1 MVTRSRGSSFP
12 GLAFS
17 ISLPFLVRPRQF
29 FILVTLSTSLSQSF
43 TMESSETT
51 RSLLQRPES
60 SGIDIIDFSFGKPS
74 SHKPSYSR
82 NLTKQSTIPHPAV
95 DNPQSS
101 REHVGE
107 GAGRNHQAPRPD
119 TPLNLRSVG
128 KEGIPKAPI
137 PMRQPVFP
145 QPPRRLPAAAEPS
158 KDSGSRPTSV
168 DPGPPSFGRE
178 QATIASQPNEPTRA
192 DTPRET
198 ISPAGRAVDPSQERV
213 ADIEKTGEVNSA
225 LPEPTQEQHLHR
237 ERQDI
242 PENPCSRVSLKP
254 IHNQLQPSKRRRA
267 PEKDHSKQHASL
279 VGGKNGVQLSED
291 DLFEL
296 LITKMRQRE
305 ESEQAAADIQ
315 RQVTNE
321 NVALKEEN
329 LNLQDRLKKCQ
340 AQLAK
345 TSSESRSQRA
355 QIDKWKVKLGTFKGV
370 LNELGREYGAV
381 REQAKELKEATM
393 SLDREK
399 SEIQHSLEDIRLKVS
414 GSAETIQDQRERL
427 SISDGT
433 VASLREALDHS
444 EKRGDLIK
452 TQLSNEKKRIMT
464 LETYIQ
470 NESQSQSRYLALVR
484 NDQRKMA
491 EKLGSACE
499 LFNTSFTKSQDN
511 ILSKLSPM
519 IESCLILVQGLKEQC
534 SAETMNVQDF
544 TNSVH
549 EATSRFNSLTGQVT
563 SDVERSTE
571 TSKNVFQA
579 LQEALQAIEGYLGPH
594 SSISKQLANSE
605 SCYGNL
611 QQQLQIVGPM
621 LDSLGGSIKAVGI
634 TETDLVHGLETFGQK
649 LSEARIPAGN
659 PVLEMEI
666 SNKFAENTKLQLQ
679 LQEMSTEVESLRKQ
693 LANRSSEN
701 QHLQHALTET
711 VANEQ
716 VSKSQT
722 ARLEIEKTAL
732 RGELQLLEQRVREEL
747 GAASTKLQDQMK
759 AEFEEQVQG
768 LETEKRKLETDINN
782 LQAELAN
789 VRSSLLEESQ
799 RRIMELNVACSN
811 YIAEAKALE
820 AESNVLK
827 GSEAGLLSE
836 KERLLEQLEKGKRNS
851 MELEA
856 NLGLKTESVALK
868 EKAIQEAEKRVEV
881 LELETAQK
889 TEELA
894 AMEENLGMLKSRS
907 SALEKVGEETD
918 AEIISL
924 LRRAQEA
931 ESWQAT
937 IREGFAK
944 VIDVH
949 PDESFEQTWQK
960 LEDIIQSSLA
970 QPPMTGDTSSTKPHG
985 TVYME
990 GTKCSNVLPDPRE
1003 TKHENIFEAND
1014 SNKGTLETAGNV
1026 QTDGPLAPKIRSPP
1040 KSLKRGDC
1048 VDSRPKFAASHAHI
1062 VPFSSLHDRLSRENS
1077 LSVFNDPAELEMLF
1091 MSTPDLRGALAPV
1104 DASKKAQEHKKI
1116 LAEPLEM
1123 SGELSEPNPAF
1134 GMQRPSADNNKSE
1147 RSQLALE
1154 QIDGSFV
1161 DKCAKNEQ
1169 PNTKRKVVSFEG
1181 AHVITQTE
1189 LGRTRRMS
1197 DATDNSS
1204 GRESESKEVKR
1215 TQQRTYSRLRQS
1227 VAQEETSIE
1236 TTTEMQPANK
1246 ALVGKSLQGP
1256 MDRTD
1261 QSSNPNPRPPK
1272 RPRNAADGPERRLSP
1287 KGLASGSSRAN
1298 TAGQPNSM
1306 RGRGKRRTRD
1316 RYNQRF
1322 SQDAG

>member
-1 MVTRSRGSSFP
+1 MK
-12 GLAFS
+12 
-17 ISLPFLVRPRQF
+17 
-29 FILVTLSTSLSQSF
+29 
-43 TMESSETT
+43 SSETP

-60 SGIDIIDFSFGKPS
+60 SGIDVIDFSFGKPS

-82 NLTKQSTIPHPAV
+82 NLTKQPTIPHPAI
-95 DNPQSS
+95 DNSQSS

-107 GAGRNHQAPRPD
+107 GAGRNHQLARPD

-128 KEGIPKAPI
+128 KEGIPKAPL
-137 PMRQPVFP
+137 PLRQPVFP
-145 QPPRRLPAAAEPS
+145 QPPRQLSAAAEPS
-158 KDSGSRPTSV
+158 KESGSRPTPV
-168 DPGPPSFGRE
+168 ELGQPSFGQE
-178 QATIASQPNEPTRA
+178 QGTIASRPNEPTRA
-192 DTPRET
+192 VTPRGT
-198 ISPAGRAVDPSQERV
+198 ISPAGRAVEQSQERV
-213 ADIEKTGEVNSA
+213 IDTEKTGEVKSA
-225 LPEPTQEQHLHR
+225 LSEPTQVQHLHR
-237 ERQDI
+237 ERPDI
-242 PENPCSRVSLKP
+242 PENPGSRVPLKP

-267 PEKDHSKQHASL
+267 PEKDTNSKQHAPP
-279 VGGKNGVQLSED
+279 VGDKNGVQLSED

-296 LITKMRQRE
+296 LITRMRQRE
-305 ESEQAAADIQ
+305 EGEQAAAAIQ

-329 LNLQDRLKKCQ
+329 LNLQDRLKRCQ

-355 QIDKWKVKLGTFKGV
+355 QIDKWKAKLGTFKGV

-381 REQAKELKEATM
+381 REQAKELKEATV
-393 SLDREK
+393 SLDKEK
-399 SEIQHSLEDIRLKVS
+399 SEIQHSLEDIRSKVS
-414 GSAETIQDQRERL
+414 ESAETIQDQRKRL

-444 EKRGDLIK
+444 ETRGELIK
-452 TQLSNEKKRIMT
+452 AQLSNEKKRITT

-484 NDQRKMA
+484 SDQRKMA
-491 EKLGSACE
+491 EKLDSACE
-499 LFNTSFTKSQDN
+499 LFNTSLAKSQDN
-511 ILSKLSPM
+511 ILSKLGPV
-519 IESCLILVQGLKEQC
+519 IESCLSSVQGLKEQC

-549 EATSRFNSLTGQVT
+549 EATSRFNSLAGQVT

-571 TSKNVFQA
+571 MSKNVSQA
-579 LQEALQAIEGYLGPH
+579 LQETLQAIEGNLGPH
-594 SSISKQLANSE
+594 SSLFKQLSNSE

-634 TETDLVHGLETFGQK
+634 TETDLVRGLETFGQK

-659 PVLEMEI
+659 PVLEMEV
-666 SNKFAENTKLQLQ
+666 SNKFAENTRLQLQ
-679 LQEMSTEVESLRKQ
+679 LQEISTEVESLREQ
-693 LANRSSEN
+693 LANKSSEN
-701 QHLQHALTET
+701 QHLQHALAET

-716 VSKSQT
+716 ASKSQN

-732 RGELQLLEQRVREEL
+732 QVELQLLEQRVREEL
-747 GAASTKLQDQMK
+747 SAASIKCQDQMK
-759 AEFEEQVQG
+759 AKFEEQVQY
-768 LETEKRKLETDINN
+768 LEAEMMKQETDVNN
-782 LQAELAN
+782 LQTELAN

-799 RRIMELNVACSN
+799 KRIMELNNACSK
-811 YIAEAKALE
+811 YIAEAKAHE

-827 GSEAGLLSE
+827 SSEAGLLSE
-836 KERLLEQLEKGKRNS
+836 KERLLEQLEQGKRNAI
-851 MELEA
+851 ELEA

-868 EKAIQEAEKRVEV
+868 EKTIQEAEKRAEV

-894 AMEENLGMLKSRS
+894 AMKENLAMLKSRS
-907 SALEKVGEETD
+907 SALEKVGEEAD

-949 PDESFEQTWQK
+949 PDEPFEQTWQK

-970 QPPMTGDTSSTKPHG
+970 QPPMTGDTFSTKPHG
-985 TVYME
+985 TGHME
-990 GTKCSNVLPDPRE
+990 ATKCSNVLPDPRD
-1003 TKHENIFEAND
+1003 TKYENIFEAND
-1014 SNKGTLETAGNV
+1014 SNKGALKTAGNV
-1026 QTDGPLAPKIRSPP
+1026 ETDGPLAPKICSPP
-1040 KSLKRGDC
+1040 KALKHGDC
-1048 VDSRPKFAASHAHI
+1048 VGSRPKFAASHGHI

-1091 MSTPDLRGALAPV
+1091 MSTPDLPGSLAPD
-1104 DASKKAQEHKKI
+1104 DASKKAQEHKKV

-1123 SGELSEPNPAF
+1123 SGELSEPIPAV
-1134 GMQRPSADNNKSE
+1134 GMQRPSTDNSKSE
-1147 RSQLALE
+1147 RSQSAPE
-1154 QIDGSFV
+1154 KTNGSFV
-1161 DKCAKNEQ
+1161 DKCAKDEQ
-1169 PNTKRKVVSFEG
+1169 PNTKHKVVSFEG
-1181 AHVITQTE
+1181 TRIITQTE
-1189 LGRTRRMS
+1189 LGRSRRMS

-1236 TTTEMQPANK
+1236 TTTEIQPANK

-1256 MDRTD
+1256 TD
-1261 QSSNPNPRPPK
+1261 KTEQSSNPNPKPPK

-1287 KGLASGSSRAN
+1287 KGLASGSSRGN
-1298 TAGQPNSM
+1298 TAGQASTM
-1306 RGRGKRRTRD
+1306 RGRGD
-1316 RYNQRF
+1316 RYSQRF

>member
-1 MVTRSRGSSFP
+1 
-12 GLAFS
+12 
-17 ISLPFLVRPRQF
+17 
-29 FILVTLSTSLSQSF
+29 
-43 TMESSETT
+43 MESSETP

-60 SGIDIIDFSFGKPS
+60 SGIDVIDFSFGKPS

-82 NLTKQSTIPHPAV
+82 NLTKQNTIPHPAI
-95 DNPQSS
+95 DNAQSS

-107 GAGRNHQAPRPD
+107 GAGRSHQLARPD

-137 PMRQPVFP
+137 PVRQPVFP
-145 QPPRRLPAAAEPS
+145 QPPRQLSAAAESS
-158 KDSGSRPTSV
+158 KDSGSRPTPV
-168 DPGPPSFGRE
+168 DPGKQTFGQE
-178 QATIASQPNEPTRA
+178 QATIASRPNEPTRA

-198 ISPAGRAVDPSQERV
+198 ISPAGRAVDQSQERV
-213 ADIEKTGEVNSA
+213 VDIEKTGEVNSA
-225 LPEPTQEQHLHR
+225 LPEPTQVQHLHR

-242 PENPCSRVSLKP
+242 PENPCSRMPLKP
-254 IHNQLQPSKRRRA
+254 IHNQLQPSRRRRA
-267 PEKDHSKQHASL
+267 PEKDTNSKQHAPP

-296 LITKMRQRE
+296 LITRMRQRE
-305 ESEQAAADIQ
+305 ESEQAAAAIQ

-329 LNLQDRLKKCQ
+329 LNLQVRLKECQ

-414 GSAETIQDQRERL
+414 ESAETIRNQRERL

-444 EKRGDLIK
+444 ETRGDLIK
-452 TQLSNEKKRIMT
+452 AQLSNEEKRITT

-491 EKLGSACE
+491 EKLDSACE
-499 LFNTSFTKSQDN
+499 LFNTSFAKSQDN
-511 ILSKLSPM
+511 ILSKLSPA
-519 IESCLILVQGLKEQC
+519 IENCLTSVQGLKELC

-549 EATSRFNSLTGQVT
+549 EATSRFNSLAGQVT

-571 TSKNVFQA
+571 MSKNVFQA
-579 LQEALQAIEGYLGPH
+579 VQEGLQAIEGNFGPH
-594 SSISKQLANSE
+594 SSIFKQLANSE

-634 TETDLVHGLETFGQK
+634 TETDLVRGLETFSQK

-659 PVLEMEI
+659 PVLEMEV
-666 SNKFAENTKLQLQ
+666 SNKFAENTRLQLQ
-679 LQEMSTEVESLRKQ
+679 LQEISTKVESLRKQ
-693 LANRSSEN
+693 LANKSSEN
-701 QHLQHALTET
+701 EHLQHSLTET

-716 VSKSQT
+716 ASKSQN

-732 RGELQLLEQRVREEL
+732 QGELQLVEQRVREEL
-747 GAASTKLQDQMK
+747 SAASIKFQEQMK
-759 AEFEEQVQG
+759 AKFEEQVQG
-768 LETEKRKLETDINN
+768 LETEKRKQETDINN
-782 LQAELAN
+782 LRTELAN

-799 RRIMELNVACSN
+799 RRIMELNVACSK
-811 YIAEAKALE
+811 YIAEARALE

-827 GSEAGLLSE
+827 SSEAGLLSE
-836 KERLLEQLEKGKRNS
+836 KERLLEQLELGKRNAI
-851 MELEA
+851 ELEA

-868 EKAIQEAEKRVEV
+868 EKTIQEAEKRAGM

-889 TEELA
+889 SEELA
-894 AMEENLGMLKSRS
+894 AMEENLATLKSRS
-907 SALEKVGEETD
+907 SALEKVGEEAD

-949 PDESFEQTWQK
+949 PDEPFEQTWQK

-970 QPPMTGDTSSTKPHG
+970 QPPMTGDTFSTKPHG
-985 TVYME
+985 TAHME
-990 GTKCSNVLPDPRE
+990 ATTCSNFLPDPRD
-1003 TKHENIFEAND
+1003 TKYENIFEAND
-1014 SNKGTLETAGNV
+1014 SNKGALKTAGNV
-1026 QTDGPLAPKIRSPP
+1026 ETDGPLAPKICSPP
-1040 KSLKRGDC
+1040 KALKHGDC
-1048 VDSRPKFAASHAHI
+1048 VDSRPKFAASHGHI

-1077 LSVFNDPAELEMLF
+1077 LSPRGV
-1091 MSTPDLRGALAPV
+1091 STPD
-1104 DASKKAQEHKKI
+1104 DASKKAQHKKV
-1116 LAEPLEM
+1116 LAEPLET
-1123 SGELSEPNPAF
+1123 SGELSEPIPAV
-1134 GMQRPSADNNKSE
+1134 GMQRPSADNSKSE
-1147 RSQLALE
+1147 RSQSALE
-1154 QIDGSFV
+1154 RIDGSFV

-1169 PNTKRKVVSFEG
+1169 SNTKRKVVSFEG
-1181 AHVITQTE
+1181 ARVITKTE

-1236 TTTEMQPANK
+1236 TTTEIQPANK
-1246 ALVGKSLQGP
+1246 ALVGESLQGP
-1256 MDRTD
+1256 MDKTEH
-1261 QSSNPNPRPPK
+1261 SSNPNPRPPK
-1272 RPRNAADGPERRLSP
+1272 KPRNAVDGPERRLSP
-1287 KGLASGSSRAN
+1287 KGLASGSSRGN
-1298 TAGQPNSM
+1298 TAGQASTM
-1306 RGRGKRRTRD
+1306 RGRGKRRTRGKMP
-1316 RYNQRF
+1316 
-1322 SQDAG
+1322 DAFLW